1 LAANADLYQLDLN
14 RVNAWGYSSGAH
26 LAALLGSLDSPPAG
40 TDQAQQLPR
49 LRAVVA
55 GGIPADLREYA
66 ESPIVTRFMGGKRD
80 EMPKRYAEASPLY
93 HVSADDPPVFL
104 YHGKLDAL
112 VEVDQSINYYD
123 ALLAS
128 GVESELY
135 LHSLRGHMTM
145 FLFGGDAETRAI
157 DFLNRNNEIE
167 LEIASE

>member
-1 LAANADLYQLDLN
+1 MKSISL
-14 RVNAWGYSSGAH
+14 VKKGI
-26 LAALLGSLDSPPAG
+26 LLGLF
-40 TDQAQQLPR
+40 
-49 LRAVVA
+49 V
-55 GGIPADLREYA
+55 
-66 ESPIVTRFMGGKRD
+66 
-80 EMPKRYAEASPLY
+80 ASPFY

-157 DFLNRNNEIE
+157 DFLNRNNEVE
-167 LEIASE
+167 LEIARE